1 MIHPIRIGCVSIA
14 SLALCV
20 ISASAIAQ
28 TTYKCGNS
36 YSETPCV
43 DGKAVTTE
51 DKRTDSQKSQADET
65 NIRQRKAA
73 NKFEKDRIA
82 QEKRDAKALRDAG
95 PATIIGK
102 PGPEVRKQSKATQIK
117 VPKPIKAPKAA
128 KPAKVSK
135 KKPAEKPAK
144 KKA

>member
-1 MIHPIRIGCVSIA
+1 MIHTIRIRCVSIA

-20 ISASAIAQ
+20 ISASAMAQ
-28 TTYKCGNS
+28 TTYKCGNA

-43 DGKAVTTE
+43 DGKAVTAE
-51 DKRTDSQKSQADET
+51 DKRTDAQKSQADET
-65 NIRQRKAA
+65 AIRQRKAA

-82 QEKRDAKALRDAG
+82 QEKRDARALRDAG
-95 PATIIGK
+95 TATIVGK
-102 PGPEVRKQSKATQIK
+102 PEPEVRKLGKATRVK
-117 VPKPIKAPKAA
+117 VPKPIKPPKAP

-135 KKPAEKPAK
+135 KKSAEKPAK